1 MGRDSGGDNL
11 CRIWAIAARQP
22 ALEAEDEIVEA
33 SAPPVW
39 LHRLQVA
46 TIVASGVLVS
56 SGIAVLLFL
65 A

>member
-1 MGRDSGGDNL
+1 MSDM
-11 CRIWAIAARQP
+11 AIAARQP